1 MFQKL
6 RDKIF
11 FRKIGFKLFVVL
23 AFFLSL
29 AMFVRI
35 CSHYTNPYTYSVK
48 GSFSN
53 FIEFVEENLES
64 RTIWNDHAVTSFIY
78 HRHLFE
84 REYLKQAERKGIVTF
99 NVKDPTIYRAHIVE
113 QVYSCDKQKLEE
125 FKKHYKL
132 VNKEDFWALK
142 PDDKG
147 FVVDCEKA
155 KTIPLERVSFYFI
168 KHELLTYVFAS
179 FVVIPVALLIVW
191 LALRFIIISPI
202 LWLFKRD

>member
-23 AFFLSL
+23 VFFLSL

-35 CSHYTNPYTYSVK
+35 CSNYTNPYTYTVK
-48 GSFSN
+48 GSYSN
-53 FIEFVEENLES
+53 LIEFVEENLET
-64 RTIWNDHAVTSFIY
+64 RTVWIDSFIY
-78 HRHLFE
+78 HRYLHDL
-84 REYLKQAERKGIVTF
+84 EYLRQAEKKGIIAF
-99 NVKDPTIYRAHIVE
+99 NVKDPTVYRSHIVE
-113 QVYSCDKQKLEE
+113 RVYSCDKQKLEE

-155 KTIPLERVSFYFI
+155 KTIPLERESFYFI
-168 KHELLTYVFAS
+168 KHKLPSYIFAS
-179 FVVIPVALLIVW
+179 FVIIPVALLIVW
-191 LALRFIIISPI
+191 LALRFLIISPI
-202 LWLFKRD
+202 LWLFKKD